1 MSTRSEELTKEYALQ
16 KHVEGGSFAK
26 VYTAPFEDE
35 GRSYMGSIYFL
46 LDKDELSHFHQI
58 DCDEIWYFHEGCG
71 MKITII
77 DEEGEKRE
85 LLLGNDLEKGEKA
98 MILINKGWIF
108 AAENLDKEGYSFVSC
123 ITTPEY
129 RDEGFKLVYKKQI
142 KDGYPDIYEEVSYL
156 AY

>member
-1 MSTRSEELTKEYALQ
+1 MCKRSEALKKKYNLE

-46 LDKDELSHFHQI
+46 LDKEEISHFHLI

-71 MKITII
+71 MKITVI
-77 DEEGEKRE
+77 DDEGKKKEFQ
-85 LLLGNDLEKGEKA
+85 LGNDTEKGEKA
-98 MILINKGWIF
+98 MVVINKGWIF
-108 AAENLDKEGYSFVSC
+108 GAENLDKNSYSFVSC
-123 ITTPEY
+123 VTTPEY
-129 RDEGFKLVYKKQI
+129 RDEGFNLVYKKEL
-142 KDGYPDIYEEVSYL
+142 KEGYPDICEEVSYL